1 MFYYD
6 ETCIVHKFEEIKTK
20 DTAIYKLT
28 LNICKIRKGNLA
40 KNIEFRLLW
49 INELVAAEARYHIT
63 CKMKFEK
70 PFSVSTPGRPV
81 ERDKQENFEKAC
93 IALENDMELFIVSK
107 FSKFML
113 EFEKESE
120 TEVYSVR
127 MSNSKLKDRYS
138 DTLTLF
144 TGKAEAT
151 SNYWTK

>member
-1 MFYYD
+1 MSDVEMYD
-6 ETCIVHKFEEIKTK
+6 LVDTKVCDKCCGEKTGEWLDQAGALWK
-20 DTAIYKLT
+20 E
-28 LNICKIRKGNLA
+28 NSRKR
-40 KNIEFRLLW
+40 K
-49 INELVAAEARYHIT
+49 
-63 CKMKFEK
+63 
-70 PFSVSTPGRPV
+70 
-81 ERDKQENFEKAC
+81 
-93 IALENDMELFIVSK
+93 LFIVSK

-113 EFEKESE
+113 EFGKESE